1 MLGGASRTCRTS
13 PTCFHLSRGFLCR
26 RGTENRENWH
36 ELTAFQRARER
47 EREEFKWT
55 WTQAKQ
61 RGDGDDRRFISSL
74 SKKAD
79 PISPIDNTVCRT
91 VSAEEAHQKDRKKQQ
106 KTGCGKC
113 GPKKRYREYL
123 YIIYIY
129 MLYDIYIYYIH
140 KFSRNV
146 QQKLQIAEFEVR
158 SLGEQEFREDVLEIV
173 DGGIWKAK
181 WRFPRHVWRYFHVI
195 FLWFSV
201 MSSHVLMF
209 LSFFSSLS
217 VILNLSPSVEG
228 RFCNFVTLSFLSK
241 NLGLLHSFWG
251 YQNTRI
257 PNDTNTFVDTTLVET

>member
-36 ELTAFQRARER
+36 ELTAFQRER

-91 VSAEEAHQKDRKKQQ
+91 VLAEEAHQKDRKKQQ

-129 MLYDIYIYYIH
+129 YMIFIYIIYIN
-140 KFSRNV
+140 F
-146 QQKLQIAEFEVR
+146 
-158 SLGEQEFREDVLEIV
+158 LE
-173 DGGIWKAK
+173 
-181 WRFPRHVWRYFHVI
+181 
-195 FLWFSV
+195 
-201 MSSHVLMF
+201 MSSRSSKSLNSRCEALESKSSEKMCWRSWTEEFGRRNDGFHDMF
-209 LSFFSSLS
+209 DDIFTSFSYD
-217 VILNLSPSVEG
+217 
-228 RFCNFVTLSFLSK
+228 FL
-241 NLGLLHSFWG
+241 
-251 YQNTRI
+251 
-257 PNDTNTFVDTTLVET
+257 